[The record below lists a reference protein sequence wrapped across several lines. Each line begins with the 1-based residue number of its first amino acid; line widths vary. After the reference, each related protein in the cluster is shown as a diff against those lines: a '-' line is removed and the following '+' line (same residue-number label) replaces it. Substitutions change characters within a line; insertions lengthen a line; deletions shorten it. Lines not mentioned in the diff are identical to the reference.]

1 MNEKDVITDKYK
13 LLFGDCF
20 ERLKEIPDNSV
31 DAVITDPPYSINYLS
46 TRTPNRERL
55 KNDDTPA
62 DELFRK
68 FMPDVKRVLKE
79 EGVACVCC
87 AGGGKTPS
95 LALATL
101 ESIKY
106 LDLVNTVIWS
116 KGKTDGSF
124 VGLGW
129 RYRPSYEAILVLAK
143 NKDKMAWYSKTNS
156 VSNVFV
162 CKPAIPGRYDH
173 PTPKPI
179 RLMEFFIRNHT
190 KEGDIVLDMFMGSGT
205 TGVACMRLNRK
216 FIGIEIEE
224 KYFNMAHKR
233 ISDEAKNSKLKMF
246 FE

>member
-1 MNEKDVITDKYK
+1 MNENDVITEKYK

-46 TRTPNRERL
+46 TRTPNHERL
-55 KNDDTPA
+55 KNDNIPA
-62 DELFRK
+62 DELFCK
-68 FMPDVKRVLKE
+68 FMPDVKRILKE
-79 EGVACVCC
+79 EGAACICC
-87 AGGGKTPS
+87 GGGGKIPS

-106 LDLVNTVIWS
+106 LDLVNTIVWS

-124 VGLGW
+124 FGLGW
-129 RYRPSYEAILVLAK
+129 RYRPSYETVLILAK
-143 NKDKMAWYSKTNS
+143 NRDKMAWYSKMNS

-162 CKPAIPGRYDH
+162 CKPHLPQKDDH

-190 KEGDIVLDMFMGSGT
+190 KEGDTVLDMFMGSGT

-216 FIGIEIEE
+216 FIGIEIEK
-224 KYFNMAHKR
+224 KYFDMAHKR
-233 ISDEAKNSKLKMF
+233 IVDEAKNSKLSF
-246 FE
+246 F

>member
-1 MNEKDVITDKYK
+1 MSEKDVITDKYK

-20 ERLKEIPDNSV
+20 ERLKEIPDNSI
-31 DAVITDPPYSINYLS
+31 DAVITDPPYSIDFLS
-46 TRTPNRERL
+46 NRTNNHEKI
-55 KNDDTPA
+55 KNDDIPA

-79 EGVACVCC
+79 EGVACICC
-87 AGGGKTPS
+87 AGGGRRPTT
-95 LALATL
+95 ALATL

-106 LDLVNTVIWS
+106 LDLVNTVVWS
-116 KGKTDGSF
+116 KGKNDGSF

-129 RYRPSYEAILVLAK
+129 RYRPSYETVLILAK
-143 NKDKMAWYSKTNS
+143 NYKKMAWYQKTND
-156 VSNVFV
+156 VSNVFT
-162 CKPAIPGRYDH
+162 CKPTIPSKYDH

-179 RLMEFFIRNHT
+179 KLMEFFIRNHT
-190 KEGDIVLDMFMGSGT
+190 KEGDTVLDMFMGGGT

-224 KYFNMAHKR
+224 KFFDMAHKR
-233 ISDEAKNSKLKMF
+233 ISEEAKNSKLKIF